1 MTNTFVRDVKHDER
15 ASRQSKISKTFLG
28 RSINFYP
35 SFYSVC
41 GKSLGSELMLKHY
54 YHHKDFVLSVSVKFT

>member
-1 MTNTFVRDVKHDER
+1 MTNTFVRDVKHER
-15 ASRQSKISKTFLG
+15 ASTQSKISKTFLG

-41 GKSLGSELMLKHY
+41 CYIRILASLWMYKCSREYDL
-54 YHHKDFVLSVSVKFT
+54 VIQ